1 VAWCG
6 IVRAV
11 HTVIIAASALFFL
24 GMGLLALARPA
35 RLVAPFG
42 ISLSGPEARLEV
54 CAVYGGFGIAIAAL
68 LGLAAFD
75 PAAHRGEV
83 TAVAVALIGMAGGR
97 VLGRVRDRPRAFHPV
112 WTYFWVELVMGVLLL
127 VSG

>member
-1 VAWCG
+1 VS
-6 IVRAV
+6 
-11 HTVIIAASALFFL
+11 TVIIAVAALFFL
-24 GMGLLALARPA
+24 GMGLLALVRPA

-68 LGLAAFD
+68 LGVAAFD

-83 TAVAVALIGMAGGR
+83 VAVAVAMLGMAGGR
-97 VLGRVRDRPRAFHPV
+97 LLGRARDRPGAFYPV
-112 WTYFWVELVMGVLLL
+112 WFYFWVEVVVGVLLL